1 MKRISLII
9 CIIAAM
15 MAPMFL
21 HAQTPE
27 EIVKRMTVEME
38 KGDSLGMSFDFVLG
52 IPLLGDIRTTNYTL
66 GDKLKIDM
74 SDNNKT
80 NITWSDG
87 ATDWEY
93 DSEKNEVKITK
104 AKPKENEENNGD
116 TGLVT
121 GVGEG
126 YDHSFDKKTDDKTWY
141 ITCKKNK
148 DNKDKDDP
156 KRIDLAIA
164 KDTFLPIYLKT
175 KAKGIKLSME
185 NFKLG
190 VTEAQ
195 VTFNPA
201 DFPNAK
207 IIDER

>member
-15 MAPMFL
+15 TAPMFL

-27 EIVKRMTVEME
+27 EVVERMTAEME
-38 KGDSLGMSFDFVLG
+38 KGESLGMSFDFVLG
-52 IPLLGDIRTTNYTL
+52 IPILGDFRTTNYTL
-66 GDKLKIDM
+66 GNKLKIDM
-74 SDNNKT
+74 SDKDKK

-87 ATDWEY
+87 ATDWTY

-121 GVGEG
+121 GVNDG
-126 YDHSFDKKTDDKTWY
+126 YDLSFDKKTDDKTWY

-164 KDTFLPIYLKT
+164 KDTYLPVYLKT
-175 KAKGIKLSME
+175 KAKGIKISME
-185 NFKLG
+185 NFKIG

-201 DFPNAK
+201 DYPNAK
-207 IIDER
+207 IVDER